1 MLDQDFA
8 WEPIELDTN
17 MCNFKWLMQQNAM
30 ERMLTEFGN
39 IRH

>member
-8 WEPIELDTN
+8 WEPIELDT

-30 ERMLTEFGN
+30 EQMLTEFGN